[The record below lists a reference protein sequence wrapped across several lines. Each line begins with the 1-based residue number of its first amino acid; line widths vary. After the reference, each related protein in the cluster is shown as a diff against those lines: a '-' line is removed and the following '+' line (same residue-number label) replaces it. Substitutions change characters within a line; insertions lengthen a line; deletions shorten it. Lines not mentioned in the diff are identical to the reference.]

1 MSGVIY
7 KITSGDECYVGSTN
21 DYDRRWESHRDT
33 IWYEIGKHYN
43 AKLYKTIRANDGDW
57 EMSIYEE
64 NLSITTEELRIREE
78 EVRLLLGATLN
89 SKRAY
94 RTREQKR
101 EQLLNAD
108 ARKGV
113 KITCECG
120 SIVTRGCIIRHRT
133 TTKHARRMTS
143 LSQA

>member
-7 KITSGDECYVGSTN
+7 IITSGDEGYVGSTFN
-21 DYDRRWESHRDT
+21 YEQRMKSHKCAIYNENGKDYN
-33 IWYEIGKHYN
+33 Y
-43 AKLYKTIRANDGDW
+43 KLYKTIRANGGEW
-57 EMSIYEE
+57 EMSIYED
-64 NLSITTEELRIREE
+64 NLSMSKKELWVYEDK
-78 EVRLLLGATLN
+78 VMLLLGATLN
-89 SKRAY
+89 DVRAF
-94 RTREQKR
+94 RTEEQKR

-120 SIVTRGCIIRHRT
+120 SIVTRGSIIRHRT
-133 TTKHARRMTS
+133 TAKHARLMTS